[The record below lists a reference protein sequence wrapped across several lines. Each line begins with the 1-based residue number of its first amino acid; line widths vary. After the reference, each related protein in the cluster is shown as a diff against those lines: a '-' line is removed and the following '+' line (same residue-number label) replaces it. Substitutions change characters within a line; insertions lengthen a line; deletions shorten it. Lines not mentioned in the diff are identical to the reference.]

1 MLYSSVASFFRSR
14 RVRRTEKKLVSKGR
28 KIRLQRK
35 EEERGGEDKVK
46 EVSKDQR
53 EHALCEEL
61 FSPFFML

>member
-1 MLYSSVASFFRSR
+1 
-14 RVRRTEKKLVSKGR
+14 VSKGR

-35 EEERGGEDKVK
+35 EEEKGEDEVK

-53 EHALCEEL
+53 EHALCEEP